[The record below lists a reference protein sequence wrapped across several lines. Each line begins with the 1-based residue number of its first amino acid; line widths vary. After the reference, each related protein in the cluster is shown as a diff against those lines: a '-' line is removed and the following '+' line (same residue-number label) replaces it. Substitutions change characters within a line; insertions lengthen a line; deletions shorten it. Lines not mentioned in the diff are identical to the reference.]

1 MSDPAVTAVIL
12 AGGRARRLGGAAKPL
27 LTVGEN
33 SLLDLAL
40 DAASIAGSP
49 DPIVVGPPVTAR
61 ADVRG
66 VREDPPFG
74 GPAAAIAAALP
85 HVSTDWILVLA
96 ADLPQAPRI
105 ARILVDEL
113 TGMTRMDGARM
124 GDRRAGDARA
134 DNPDANL
141 DGLCL
146 QSDDGRM
153 QWLSAIYRT
162 DALRAAVAR
171 LGSADGASMRDL
183 VGALTLQAVTVA
195 ATLTDDVDTWEDLVV
210 ARRRVAR
217 QRAARGITPDEI
229 APEED
234 RPMADSTSRT
244 LPPEALEDWA
254 AALRAELG
262 LSDDSLPISL
272 VLDLARDVAVAVAR
286 PAAPLSAFAAGLA
299 AGRAGA
305 DAEAIRAA
313 VESVTKLASTW
324 SDPDETDS

>member
-27 LTVGEN
+27 LTVGES

-40 DAASIAGSP
+40 DAASIAGSLE
-49 DPIVVGPPVTAR
+49 PIVVGPPVTAR
-61 ADVRG
+61 TNVRI

-74 GPAAAIAAALP
+74 GPVAAIAAALP

-96 ADLPQAPRI
+96 ADLPRAPRI
-105 ARILVDEL
+105 ARILMDEL
-113 TGMTRMDGARM
+113 TGVTRTGGARM
-124 GDRRAGDARA
+124 GDARAGDARA
-134 DNPDANL
+134 DNLDANR

-146 QSDDGRM
+146 QSDDGRT

-195 ATLTDDVDTWEDLVV
+195 ATLTHDVDTWEDLVV
-210 ARRRVAR
+210 ARQRVAR

-262 LSDDSLPISL
+262 LSDNALPISL

-299 AGRAGA
+299 AGRAGG
-305 DAEAIRAA
+305 DPEAIRAA
-313 VESVTKLASTW
+313 VASVTELASMW